1 MDKVTEMNAI
11 KGRNVVVVGTQW
23 GDEGKGKLVDWLTE
37 SAQGVVR
44 FQGGHNA
51 GHTLVI
57 NGVKTALHLI
67 PSGIMRPGVRCYIGN
82 GVVLSTAKLF
92 EEIEGLERAG
102 VEVRSRLRIS
112 EACPLI
118 LPFHA
123 ALDLA
128 REAAREKSGV
138 ARIGTTGRG
147 IGPAY
152 EDKIARRALRVQDL
166 RYPERFAAKLRD
178 LLELHNHVLG
188 SYLGS
193 ASVDFGATLVPFM
206 AQGRVLFDA
215 VYTQAMQHAELLKP
229 MMADVSRELNDAY
242 SAGANLLFEGAQ
254 GTFLD
259 IDHGTYPFV
268 TSSNCVAGNAA
279 AGSGVG
285 PSMLHYILGITKA
298 YCTRVGGGPFPTE
311 LDWDTPG
318 TAGHHMSTVG
328 AEKGVTTGRARR
340 CGWFDAALLKRSA
353 QVNGLS
359 GLCITKLDVLDGLP
373 ELQLCTGYRMDGAAL
388 DILPTGA
395 DDIARCTPIYE
406 TMLGWS
412 ESTVGITE
420 YARLPLAARR
430 YLERIEQVTGV
441 PVHMVSTSPDRDH
454 TIILHHPYSA
464 G

>member
-1 MDKVTEMNAI
+1 MNTT

-67 PSGIMRPGVRCYIGN
+67 PSGIMRAGVKCYIGN
-82 GVVLSTAKLF
+82 GVVLSAAKLF

-123 ALDLA
+123 ALDVA
-128 REAAREKSGV
+128 REAAREQGGSEK
-138 ARIGTTGRG
+138 IGTTGRG

-166 RYPERFAAKLRD
+166 KYPERFAAKLKE
-178 LLELHNHVLG
+178 LLALHNHVLTTL
-188 SYLGS
+188 LGS
-193 ASVDFGATLVPFM
+193 RSFTFPEALRPYILDGQVQFEP
-206 AQGRVLFDA
+206 
-215 VYTQAMQHAELLKP
+215 VYAEAMRHAEQLRP
-229 MMADVSRELNDAY
+229 MMADVSRELNEAHRN
-242 SAGANLLFEGAQ
+242 GQNLLFEGAQ
-254 GTFLD
+254 GTLLD
-259 IDHGTYPFV
+259 IDHGTYPYV

-285 PSMLHYILGITKA
+285 PGLLHYVLGITKA

-311 LDWDTPG
+311 LEWDKPGTPG
-318 TAGHHMSTVG
+318 YHMSTVG
-328 AEKGVTTGRARR
+328 AERGTTTGRARR

-373 ELQLCTGYRMDGAAL
+373 ELKLCTAYELDGEVI
-388 DILPTGA
+388 DILPMGA
-395 DDIARCTPIYE
+395 DEIARCKPIYE
-406 TMLGWS
+406 TLPGWS
-412 ESTVGITE
+412 ESTVGVTQYDKLPIN
-420 YARLPLAARR
+420 ARL
-430 YLERIEQVTGV
+430 YLQRIEQVTGV
-441 PVHMVSTSPDRDH
+441 PIHIISTSPDRDH
-454 TIILHHPYSA
+454 TIMMQHPYVA
-464 G
+464 

>member
-1 MDKVTEMNAI
+1 MNTT

-67 PSGIMRPGVRCYIGN
+67 PSGIMRPGVKCYIGN
-82 GVVLSTAKLF
+82 GVVLSAAKLF
-92 EEIEGLERAG
+92 EEIEGLEKAG
-102 VEVRSRLRIS
+102 VEVRSRLRVS

-118 LPFHA
+118 LPFHV

-128 REAAREKSGV
+128 REVAREKGSGTK
-138 ARIGTTGRG
+138 IGTTGRG

-166 RYPERFAAKLRD
+166 KHPERFATKLRD
-178 LLELHNHVLG
+178 LLDLHNHVLT

-193 ASVDFGATLVPFM
+193 EAFDFGPQLQPFM
-206 AQGRVLFDA
+206 ANGRILFEA
-215 VYTQAMQHAELLKP
+215 VYAQAMQHAELLKP
-229 MMADVSRELNDAY
+229 MIADVSRELNEANLH
-242 SAGANLLFEGAQ
+242 GANLLFEGAQ
-254 GTFLD
+254 GTLLD
-259 IDHGTYPFV
+259 VDHGTYPFV

-285 PSMLHYILGITKA
+285 PGMLHYILGITKA

-311 LDWDTPG
+311 LEWEKEGTPG
-318 TAGHHMSTVG
+318 YHMSTVG
-328 AEKGVTTGRARR
+328 AEKGVTTGRSRR

-359 GLCITKLDVLDGLP
+359 GLCITKLDVLDGLK
-373 ELQLCTGYRMDGAAL
+373 ELMLCTGYEMDGQQI
-388 DILPTGA
+388 DILPMGA
-395 DDIARCTPIYE
+395 DDIERCKPIYE
-406 TMLGWS
+406 VMDGWS
-412 ESTVGITE
+412 DSTVGVTQYDKLPIA
-420 YARLPLAARR
+420 ARL
-430 YLERIEQVTGV
+430 YLQRIEQVTGV
-441 PVHMVSTSPDRDH
+441 PIHMVSTSPDRDH
-454 TIILHHPYSA
+454 TIMMRHPYLA
-464 G
+464 D